1 MIFGAIP
8 LALSIMLVWF
18 VPAGLPDPLIFLW
31 IAGTFMIYDTMITLT
46 GVPYYALSSELT
58 QDYDERASLT
68 TVRMIFGVPAY
79 LVGAA
84 LTPVIAGLFATR
96 RAGYGVVGIV
106 YGILAAAG
114 LLISAAGIRERPASQ
129 VKSVIPPWTS
139 FLYTLQES
147 PLRAAHRRLP
157 HRQPGLRPHPDPAG
171 LLHHLP
177 VGHGRPDCPSSWR
190 CCW

>member
-1 MIFGAIP
+1 
-8 LALSIMLVWF
+8 
-18 VPAGLPDPLIFLW
+18 
-31 IAGTFMIYDTMITLT
+31 MIYDTMITLT

-114 LLISAAGIRERPASQ
+114 LLDLGRGDQGAPGQPGQ
-129 VKSVIPPWTS
+129 VGHPPVD
-139 FLYTLQES
+139 LVPVHLQES
-147 PLRAAHRRLP
+147 PLCAA
-157 HRQPGLRPHPDPAG
+157 
-171 LLHHLP
+171 
-177 VGHGRPDCPSSWR
+177 
-190 CCW
+190 